1 LFERPALLWL
11 LMLAP
16 LVVAPGWLTWRSG
29 SGRRIATVAA
39 SALRLACFAVLV
51 IVLAGPLIPVK
62 DRARGLAVVA
72 VLDQSGSIAPD
83 QRSWMDAQVARLRA
97 AMRPEDRLAVLAFG
111 RNTQLAAP
119 LQNPRAVQEARVK
132 VDGGA
137 TDIAGALTAGS
148 VVFPPAAEKKLLLLS
163 DGNQTQGDALAAM
176 PALVEQGIQVFTTA
190 PPRSSRKRVAISS
203 FEAPNPVRAHLNFAL
218 QLAIDSDA
226 AAPVQVRLD
235 LLRDKTA
242 VARMPVKLLPGMNRF
257 EIPYHLDQPGA
268 YVLSAQLSAA
278 PDLEVVNGRADTVA
292 SVIVPPHILVVSA
305 DRPMSMVSALKRRDY
320 RVDETTPE
328 RLPKRAEDYL
338 TYQAVILGDVSAAA
352 LTGEAQQ
359 ALNHYVADFGGGL
372 IVTGGALREQN
383 FKNSALENA
392 LPIKFV
398 PQPPPPS
405 REPLGIYLCIDRSNS
420 MSYDSRYPAVRDG
433 ERIRYAKQAAIA
445 LLRQLDDSDYVGV
458 IAFDSQP
465 YVISRLH
472 PLGVDRAQLEQRIM
486 RLEPGGGTDFKEALE
501 ISASDL
507 IVSGLSVRQIILLT
521 DGDTNRQYHEHDQL
535 IADLSR
541 ERIPVSTVR
550 IGPDQANLRLLEDF
564 AEATG
569 GVFYRVQDIE
579 KLPQLFIRLSRQAM
593 QSPQRQSRIVADPN
607 NSILRGIKADEIPPL
622 EFFSVTQAKDGASTP
637 LQIQRGGRNV
647 PLLAAWQYGLGRS
660 AIFAADPD
668 SLATIGWIH
677 WNRYAEFWSQLV
689 SWTMRQGQAGPFN
702 LRVQTTGTGDLKI
715 QAESSGPVKAG
726 DLVAQI
732 SGPGT
737 AAFDVP
743 LTQVGDALY
752 HGESPA
758 LPGGK
763 YTAKLVR
770 KGGKVDQ
777 VLASQPFAVPAA
789 RPADADE
796 LSLRPRN
803 LELLRRLAT
812 GSNAGFDVPMARML
826 RITGRT
832 ITVHRSA
839 DPYLIPLA
847 ILLLLGEVFVR
858 RCLV

>member
-1 LFERPALLWL
+1 
-11 LMLAP
+11 
-16 LVVAPGWLTWRSG
+16 
-29 SGRRIATVAA
+29 
-39 SALRLACFAVLV
+39 V
-51 IVLAGPLIPVK
+51 IIAGPLIPARG
-62 DRARGLAVVA
+62 RARGLAVVA
-72 VLDQSGSIAPD
+72 MVDQSRSIAPD
-83 QRSWMDAQVARLRA
+83 QRLWMQSQIDKLRRTMA
-97 AMRPEDRLAVLAFG
+97 PQDRLAVVTFG
-111 RNTQLAAP
+111 RNAQLASA
-119 LQNPRAVQEARVK
+119 LDNPRVVQNEAAK
-132 VDGGA
+132 VDEGA

-148 VVFPPAAEKKLLLLS
+148 VIFPPETEKKMLLLS
-163 DGNQTQGDALAAM
+163 DGNETQGDALDAL
-176 PALVEQGIQVFTTA
+176 PALVEQGIQVFSDVPPATT
-190 PPRSSRKRVAISS
+190 RRRIAISS

-218 QLAIDSDA
+218 QIAIESDA
-226 AAPVQVRLD
+226 DAPVQAHLD
-235 LLRDKTA
+235 LLRA
-242 VARMPVKLLPGMNRF
+242 QSPVSRMPVRLVPGLNRF
-257 EIPYHLDQPGA
+257 ELPYHLDRPGA
-268 YVLSAQLSAA
+268 YVLTAELSAGNG
-278 PDLEVVNGRADTVA
+278 LEVVNPRADTTA
-292 SVIVPPHILVVSA
+292 SVIAPPRILVVSA
-305 DRPMSMVSALKRRDY
+305 DRPMSLVSALKLRDY
-320 RVDETTPE
+320 RVDVITPE
-328 RLPKRAEDYL
+328 RLSKRADDYL
-338 TYQAVILGDVSAAA
+338 GFQAVILSDVSAAT
-352 LTGEAQQ
+352 LTQEVQR
-359 ALNHYVADFGGGL
+359 ALNQYVADYGGGL
-372 IVTGGALREQN
+372 IATGGILREQN
-383 FKNSALENA
+383 FKQTPLENA
-392 LPIKFV
+392 LPIRFV

-420 MSYDSRYPAVRDG
+420 MSYNSRYPAVRDG

-501 ISASDL
+501 ISAADL
-507 IVSGLSVRQIILLT
+507 IVSGLAVRQIILLT

-579 KLPQLFIRLSRQAM
+579 KLPQLFIRLSHQAM
-593 QSPQRQSRIVADPN
+593 QNPQKQSRIVADPN
-607 NSILRGIKADEIPPL
+607 NSILRGIKAEDVPSL
-622 EFFSVTQAKDGASTP
+622 EFFSVTEAKDGASVP
-637 LQIQRGGRNV
+637 LYVQRNGRNV

-689 SWTMRQGQAGPFN
+689 GWTMRQGQAGPFD
-702 LRVQTTGTGDLKI
+702 LQVQTARTGDLKI

-726 DLVAQI
+726 DLIARI
-732 SGPGT
+732 SGPYG
-737 AAFDVP
+737 ASFDIP

-752 HGESPA
+752 RGEAPA

-763 YTAKLVR
+763 YKAQLLR
-770 KGGKVDQ
+770 KSGKVEQ
-777 VLASQPFAVPAA
+777 VLAAQPFAVASTRA
-789 RPADADE
+789 ADADE
-796 LSLRPRN
+796 LSLRPPN
-803 LELLRRLAT
+803 TELLRRLAA
-812 GSNAGFDVPMARML
+812 GSNGGFEVPSRQML
-826 RITGRT
+826 RITGAT
-832 ITVHRSA
+832 VTVHKSA

-858 RCLV
+858 RCLA